1 VKKLFVLA
9 VSLPACLLPAPDVGD
24 LHPGTAV
31 TDAGDAQQFT
41 CDNSDSD
48 PQIDVSFS
56 RDLRPLMLRSPGGCF
71 PCHLSR
77 ATSGLDVSSYALFRR
92 GGTNTGAS
100 IIIDFDPCNSV
111 LLKKIGRTPPFGSRM
126 PLAPPHYTNEE
137 QLLFRD
143 WIAEGARN
151 N

>member
-1 VKKLFVLA
+1 MKILVL
-9 VSLPACLLPAPDVGD
+9 VLSCVTGCLLSTPDVGD

-31 TDAGDAQQFT
+31 NDAGEVQEVT
-41 CDNSDSD
+41 CDNSDSNRD
-48 PQIDVSFS
+48 VSVSFS
-56 RDLRPLMLRSPGGCF
+56 RDLRPLMLRVPGGCY

-92 GGTNTGAS
+92 GGMNTGTK
-100 IIIDFDPCNSV
+100 IIIDFDPWNSI

-126 PLAPPHYTNEE
+126 PLAPPHFTNEE

>member
-1 VKKLFVLA
+1 MKILVLA
-9 VSLPACLLPAPDVGD
+9 LSCLSGCLLPAPDVGD
-24 LHPGTAV
+24 LQPGAAA
-31 TDAGDAQQFT
+31 TDAGDAQGFA

-56 RDLRPLMLRSPGGCF
+56 RDLRPLMLRVPGGCF

-77 ATSGLDVSSYALFRR
+77 TTSGLDVSSYALFRR
-92 GGTNTGAS
+92 GGMNTGTN
-100 IIIDFDPCNSV
+100 IIIDFDPCNSI

-126 PLAPPHYTNEE
+126 PLAPPQFTDAE

>member
-1 VKKLFVLA
+1 MKIILLA
-9 VSLPACLLPAPDVGD
+9 LPCLSACLLSTPDVGD

-31 TDAGDAQQFT
+31 TDGGDASQFA
-41 CDNSDSD
+41 CDNSDSN
-48 PQIDVSFS
+48 PQVDVSFS
-56 RDLRPLMLRSPGGCF
+56 RDLRPLMLRVPGGCY

-77 ATSGLDVSSYALFRR
+77 ATSGLDVSTYALFRR
-92 GGTNTGAS
+92 GGMNTGTN
-100 IIIDFDPCNSV
+100 IIIDFDPCNSIV
-111 LLKKIGRTPPFGSRM
+111 LKKIGRTPPFGSRM
-126 PLAPPHYTNEE
+126 PLAPPHYTDEE